1 MFVSIKI
8 KLFIGA
14 LLISI
19 GSLGFVGPDIALATS
34 GACSSHGG
42 VNCSAGEQLN
52 GKVYCNDGWTDSSV
66 NYDFMVSCKNHK
78 ASCSMEEWMG
88 LSQKYNI
95 SELYDSNQRATEQL
109 ESLMIQAQAEIQ
121 AAEEATGLAS
131 IRLPRIAKI
140 KNDWAT
146 IIATTKATI
155 DARNSQINQ
164 SLNLIERTC
173 VGLGESR
180 EQDRE
185 AELKQLQFEEQRRLQ
200 ENLNQANQ
208 NEIDAQN
215 KYLAYLE
222 TQVKLQNTPQYS
234 CPSNL
239 IVSGDK
245 CVCAEGY
252 VYNGSSCVTYTQ
264 ACQAEY
270 GINSYSSGQNACT
283 CINGYAIYNKRCIPI
298 SDYCK
303 LTYGEHSIAKTM
315 NGVSNCDCDTGYTW
329 NSNITSCMKIE
340 TEPIKLPPVSN
351 PINQKESKDLIEL
364 PEYETSIVESEETK
378 EMAQDSNENTQITPN
393 QEVDE
398 SMPIKSSN
406 LLAKIGDSIKGFF
419 ARIFKWSK
427 Q

>member
-1 MFVSIKI
+1 MKNKKLAIFFIFLLTIFGFSFLGMVQNVFASASEAPVVSLAAFSNASGYICS
-8 KLFIGA
+8 GD
-14 LLISI
+14 SI
-19 GSLGFVGPDIALATS
+19 GCSSLSSIYKTNKSGNYIDICSSGIGECSSLNSSYRLKIATSSDTTFICSGQSIGCSSLSALYKLTKKDEKTTYVCPGDSLGCSFFSALYKISQQSQGDYYICPGDSVGD
-34 GACSSHGG
+34 
-42 VNCSAGEQLN
+42 CSAFNVLY
-52 GKVYCNDGWTDSSV
+52 KFKRTDTDSGSSA
-66 NYDFMVSCKNHK
+66 YA
-78 ASCSMEEWMG
+78 AS
-88 LSQKYNI
+88 
-95 SELYDSNQRATEQL
+95 
-109 ESLMIQAQAEIQ
+109 
-121 AAEEATGLAS
+121 S
-131 IRLPRIAKI
+131 I
-140 KNDWAT
+140 
-146 IIATTKATI
+146 
-155 DARNSQINQ
+155 
-164 SLNLIERTC
+164 
-173 VGLGESR
+173 
-180 EQDRE
+180 
-185 AELKQLQFEEQRRLQ
+185 
-200 ENLNQANQ
+200 
-208 NEIDAQN
+208 
-215 KYLAYLE
+215 
-222 TQVKLQNTPQYS
+222 YS

-419 ARIFKWSK
+419 ARILKWLK